1 MLRLSLLLLVVLA
14 LAGAATVVPSA
25 AQPEPPAVDPLH
37 KPFDELLDLYVRD
50 GLVYYNALKSD
61 RGRLD
66 GYLRALEGPLVAD
79 YESWPRERQIALWIN
94 AYNAFVL
101 HTVVDNYP
109 IRRVAA
115 QYPRGSVRLIA
126 GAFDK
131 QTFRAAGRAVTLD
144 GLEKDVLTPFGDA
157 RVFLAL
163 GRGALGGGR
172 LRSEAFNGARLEQ
185 QLTDVA
191 AEAVDR
197 KELVRVDQLADVL
210 SISPLFSW
218 REAAFTDAYAAKA
231 PDVFA
236 SRSPIER
243 AVLALLSPHLLTS
256 ELEYLQKNAFK
267 VQFHDFD
274 WRLND
279 LTGGRKD
286 LVERMNEG
294 DGVIT
299 APRPAR
305 PGRSCGTAQLHF
317 DRTSH

>member
-1 MLRLSLLLLVVLA
+1 MRWSFLLLLVLA
-14 LAGAATVVPSA
+14 FTAAAPAVPS
-25 AQPEPPAVDPLH
+25 AQPEPPSVDPLH

-66 GYLRALEGPLVAD
+66 RYLRALDGVSGAD
-79 YESWPRERQIALWIN
+79 YASWPRERQMAFWIN

-101 HTVVDNYP
+101 RTVVDNYP

-115 QYPRGSVRLIA
+115 QYPRGSIRLVS

-131 QTFRAAGRAVTLD
+131 QSFRAGGRSVTLD
-144 GLEKDVLTPFGDA
+144 GIEQDVLTPFGDP

-163 GRGALGGGR
+163 GRGALGSGR
-172 LRSEAFNGARLEQ
+172 LRSEAFNGSRLDQ

-191 AEAVDR
+191 AESVDR
-197 KELVRVDQLADVL
+197 KELVRVDAGAEVM

-218 REAAFTDAYAAKA
+218 REAAFTAAYADKA
-231 PDVFA
+231 PAVFA

-243 AVLALLSPHLLTS
+243 SVLALISPYLLTS
-256 ELEYLQKNAFK
+256 ELEYVQRNSFK

-286 LVERMNEG
+286 LVERMNG
-294 DGVIT
+294 HDGVIT
-299 APRPAR
+299 APRSSP
-305 PGRSCGTAQLHF
+305 PGRSYGTAQLHY

>member
-1 MLRLSLLLLVVLA
+1 MRSLLFLPMIFA
-14 LAGAATVVPSA
+14 LAGLVASA
-25 AQPEPPAVDPLH
+25 APAEQTEPPPVDAMH
-37 KPFDELLDLYVRD
+37 KPLDELLDLYVRD

-66 GYLRALEGPLVAD
+66 RYLRALEGTSASD
-79 YESWPRERQIALWIN
+79 YAAWPRERQIAFWIN

-101 HTVVDNYP
+101 RTVVDNYP

-115 QYPRGSVRLIA
+115 QYPRGSIRLVA

-131 QTFRAAGRAVTLD
+131 QSFRAAGRTVTLD
-144 GLEKDVLTPFGDA
+144 GLERDVLTPFGDA

-197 KELVRVDQLADVL
+197 KELVRVDQVTETL
-210 SISPLFSW
+210 SVSPLFSW
-218 REAAFTDAYAAKA
+218 REEAFTAFYADKA
-231 PDVFA
+231 PAVFA
-236 SRSPIER
+236 SRSPLER
-243 AVLALLSPHLLTS
+243 AVLALISPHLVTS
-256 ELEYLQKNAFK
+256 EVEYLHKNTFK
-267 VQFHDFD
+267 MQFHDFD

-286 LVERMNEG
+286 
-294 DGVIT
+294 
-299 APRPAR
+299 
-305 PGRSCGTAQLHF
+305 
-317 DRTSH
+317 